1 MNIYQQL
8 FLRDLKVSMK
18 RWSDLLTGI
27 IMFILVAFIFPLIA
41 GSDQDFMHRIIGPVI
56 LLSSLLASLISM
68 QNIFKPDLNNGSL
81 EQLVLSTHSLS
92 GLVFIKI
99 LSYWVSSSL
108 PLVVVSSLI
117 ASAYFVTGIDI
128 VMVMLTVLLATTTLV
143 NINSLAAAL
152 TLGVRYPGALMT
164 LILFPLSLPIV
175 IFGSKA
181 IEYSILGMDIS
192 GPFYFL
198 TGMMLLS
205 FSLGPI
211 ATAFAI
217 RISID

>member
-41 GSDQDFMHRIIGPVI
+41 GSDLDFMHRIIGPVI

-99 LSYWVSSSL
+99 LSYWISSSL

-117 ASAYFVTGIDI
+117 ASAYYVTGIDI
-128 VMVMLTVLLATTTLV
+128 AKVMLTVLLATTTLV

-164 LILFPLSLPIV
+164 LILFPLSLPIL

-217 RISID
+217 KISID

>member
-1 MNIYQQL
+1 MSIYQQL

-68 QNIFKPDLNNGSL
+68 QNIFNPDLNNGSL

-92 GLVFIKI
+92 SLVFIKI

-198 TGMMLLS
+198 TGMMFLS

>member
-8 FLRDLKVSMK
+8 FLRDLKVSIK

-27 IMFILVAFIFPLIA
+27 IMFALVAFIFPLIA
-41 GSDQDFMHRIIGPVI
+41 GSDQDFMQRIIGPVI

-92 GLVFIKI
+92 VLVFIKI
-99 LSYWVSSSL
+99 LSYWISSSL

-117 ASAYFVTGIDI
+117 ASAYYVTGINI
-128 VMVMLTVLLATTTLV
+128 IMVMLTVLLATTTLV

-164 LILFPLSLPIV
+164 LILFPLSLPIL

>member
-8 FLRDLKVSMK
+8 FLRDLKVSIK

-27 IMFILVAFIFPLIA
+27 IMFALVAFIFPLIA

-99 LSYWVSSSL
+99 LSYWISSSL

-117 ASAYFVTGIDI
+117 ASAYYVTGIDI
-128 VMVMLTVLLATTTLV
+128 AKVMLTVLLATTTLV

-164 LILFPLSLPIV
+164 LILFPLSLPIL

-181 IEYSILGMDIS
+181 IEYSILGMDNS

>member
-128 VMVMLTVLLATTTLV
+128 VMVMLTVFLATTTLV

-164 LILFPLSLPIV
+164 LILFPLSLPIL

>member
-1 MNIYQQL
+1 MNLYQQL
-8 FLRDLKVSMK
+8 LLRDLKVSMK

-92 GLVFIKI
+92 GLVLIKI

-117 ASAYFVTGIDI
+117 ASAY
-128 VMVMLTVLLATTTLV
+128 LV
-143 NINSLAAAL
+143 
-152 TLGVRYPGALMT
+152 
-164 LILFPLSLPIV
+164 LSLIH
-175 IFGSKA
+175 I
-181 IEYSILGMDIS
+181 
-192 GPFYFL
+192 
-198 TGMMLLS
+198 
-205 FSLGPI
+205 
-211 ATAFAI
+211 
-217 RISID
+217 

>member
-92 GLVFIKI
+92 GLIFIKI

-164 LILFPLSLPIV
+164 LILFPLSLPIL

-181 IEYSILGMDIS
+181 IEYSISGMDIS

>member
-8 FLRDLKVSMK
+8 FLRDLRVSMK

-41 GSDQDFMHRIIGPVI
+41 GSDQDVMQRIIGPVI

-99 LSYWVSSSL
+99 LSYWISSSL

-117 ASAYFVTGIDI
+117 ASAYYVTGIDI
-128 VMVMLTVLLATTTLV
+128 AKVMLTVLLATTTLV

-164 LILFPLSLPIV
+164 LILFPLSLPIL

>member
-92 GLVFIKI
+92 SLVFIKI

-164 LILFPLSLPIV
+164 LILFPLSLPIL

>member
-8 FLRDLKVSMK
+8 FLRDLRVSMK

-92 GLVFIKI
+92 GLIFFKI

-164 LILFPLSLPIV
+164 LILFPLSLPIL

-205 FSLGPI
+205 FSLCPI

>member
-92 GLVFIKI
+92 GLIFFKI

-164 LILFPLSLPIV
+164 LILFPLSLPIL

>member
-1 MNIYQQL
+1 M
-8 FLRDLKVSMK
+8 
-18 RWSDLLTGI
+18 
-27 IMFILVAFIFPLIA
+27 
-41 GSDQDFMHRIIGPVI
+41 I
-56 LLSSLLASLISM
+56 LLSSLLASLISL

-99 LSYWVSSSL
+99 LSYWISSSL

-117 ASAYFVTGIDI
+117 ASAYYVTGIDI
-128 VMVMLTVLLATTTLV
+128 AKVMLTVLLATTTLV

-164 LILFPLSLPIV
+164 LILFPLSLPIL

>member
-8 FLRDLKVSMK
+8 FLRDLRVSMK

-164 LILFPLSLPIV
+164 LILFPLSLPIL

>member
-8 FLRDLKVSMK
+8 FLRDLRVSMK

-117 ASAYFVTGIDI
+117 ASAYLVTGIDI
-128 VMVMLTVLLATTTLV
+128 VMVMLTVFLATTTLV

-164 LILFPLSLPIV
+164 LILFPLSLPIL

>member
-8 FLRDLKVSMK
+8 FLRDLKVSIK

-27 IMFILVAFIFPLIA
+27 IMFALVAFIFPLIA

-99 LSYWVSSSL
+99 LSYWISSSL

-117 ASAYFVTGIDI
+117 ASAYYVTGIDI
-128 VMVMLTVLLATTTLV
+128 AKVMLTVFLATTTLV

-164 LILFPLSLPIV
+164 LILFPLSLPIL

>member
-8 FLRDLKVSMK
+8 FLRDLRVSMK

-41 GSDQDFMHRIIGPVI
+41 GSDQYFMHRIIGPVI

-164 LILFPLSLPIV
+164 LILFPLSLPIL

-181 IEYSILGMDIS
+181 IEYSISGMVIS

>member
-128 VMVMLTVLLATTTLV
+128 VMVMLTVFLATTTLV

>member
-92 GLVFIKI
+92 ALVFIKI

>member
-8 FLRDLKVSMK
+8 FLRDLRVSMK

-211 ATAFAI
+211 ATALAI

>member
-117 ASAYFVTGIDI
+117 ASAYLVTGIDI
-128 VMVMLTVLLATTTLV
+128 VMVMLTVFLATTTLV

-152 TLGVRYPGALMT
+152 TLGVRYPGALM
-164 LILFPLSLPIV
+164 LSLIH
-175 IFGSKA
+175 I
-181 IEYSILGMDIS
+181 
-192 GPFYFL
+192 
-198 TGMMLLS
+198 
-205 FSLGPI
+205 
-211 ATAFAI
+211 
-217 RISID
+217 

>member
-92 GLVFIKI
+92 GLIFIKI

-164 LILFPLSLPIV
+164 LILFPLSLPIL

-217 RISID
+217 KISID

>member
-8 FLRDLKVSMK
+8 FLRDLRVSMK

-92 GLVFIKI
+92 GLIFFKI

>member
-164 LILFPLSLPIV
+164 LILFPLSLPIL

>member
-92 GLVFIKI
+92 GLIFIKI

-164 LILFPLSLPIV
+164 LILFPLSLPIL

>member
-117 ASAYFVTGIDI
+117 ASAYLVTGIDI
-128 VMVMLTVLLATTTLV
+128 VMVMLTVFLATTTLV

-164 LILFPLSLPIV
+164 LILFPLSLPIL

>member
-8 FLRDLKVSMK
+8 FLRDLRVSMK

-27 IMFILVAFIFPLIA
+27 IMFLLVAFIFPLIA

-92 GLVFIKI
+92 GLIFFKI

-164 LILFPLSLPIV
+164 LILFPLSLPIL

>member
-41 GSDQDFMHRIIGPVI
+41 GSDQDFMHRIIGSVI

-99 LSYWVSSSL
+99 LSYWISSSL

-117 ASAYFVTGIDI
+117 ASAYYVTGIDI
-128 VMVMLTVLLATTTLV
+128 AKVMLTVLLATTTLV

-164 LILFPLSLPIV
+164 LILFPLSLPIL

>member
-92 GLVFIKI
+92 GLIFIKI

-128 VMVMLTVLLATTTLV
+128 VMVMLTVFLATTTLV

-164 LILFPLSLPIV
+164 LILFPLSLPIL

>member
-41 GSDQDFMHRIIGPVI
+41 GSDQDFMHRIIGPVL

-117 ASAYFVTGIDI
+117 ASAYYVTGIDI
-128 VMVMLTVLLATTTLV
+128 VKVMLTVLLATTTLV

-164 LILFPLSLPIV
+164 LILFPLSLPIL

-181 IEYSILGMDIS
+181 IEYSILGLDSS

>member
-41 GSDQDFMHRIIGPVI
+41 GSDQDFMYRIIGPVI

-92 GLVFIKI
+92 GLIFIKI

>member
-8 FLRDLKVSMK
+8 FLRDLKVSIK

-99 LSYWVSSSL
+99 LSYWISSSL

-117 ASAYFVTGIDI
+117 ASAYYVTVIDI
-128 VMVMLTVLLATTTLV
+128 AKVMLTVLLATTTLV

-164 LILFPLSLPIV
+164 LILFPLSLPIL

>member
-8 FLRDLKVSMK
+8 FLRDLKVSIK

-41 GSDQDFMHRIIGPVI
+41 GSDQDFMQRIIGPLI

-99 LSYWVSSSL
+99 LSYWISSSL

-117 ASAYFVTGIDI
+117 ASAYYVTGINI
-128 VMVMLTVLLATTTLV
+128 IMVMLTVLLATTTLV

-164 LILFPLSLPIV
+164 LILFPLSLPIL

>member
-8 FLRDLKVSMK
+8 FLRDLKVSIK

-41 GSDQDFMHRIIGPVI
+41 GSDQDFMQRIIGPVI

-92 GLVFIKI
+92 VLVFIKI
-99 LSYWVSSSL
+99 LSYWISSSL

-117 ASAYFVTGIDI
+117 ASAYYVTGINI
-128 VMVMLTVLLATTTLV
+128 IMVMLTVLLATTTLV

-164 LILFPLSLPIV
+164 LILFPLSLPIL

>member
-117 ASAYFVTGIDI
+117 ASAYLVTGIDI
-128 VMVMLTVLLATTTLV
+128 VMVMLTVFLATTTLV

>member
-117 ASAYFVTGIDI
+117 ASAYLVTGIDI
-128 VMVMLTVLLATTTLV
+128 VMVMLTVFLATTTLV

-164 LILFPLSLPIV
+164 LILFPLSLPIL

-198 TGMMLLS
+198 TGMMMLS

>member
-117 ASAYFVTGIDI
+117 ASAYLVTGIDI

-164 LILFPLSLPIV
+164 LILFPLSLPIL

-198 TGMMLLS
+198 TGMMFLS

>member
-8 FLRDLKVSMK
+8 FLRDLRVSMK

-92 GLVFIKI
+92 GLIFIKI

-164 LILFPLSLPIV
+164 LILFPLSLPIL